1 MGPMQL
7 AKACAAIKRVTVSDA
22 IVLQAFVR
30 ERIVS
35 FSGESAFARR
45 LNLAPSV
52 VRNAAIA
59 ALTELALRG
68 SELNSAA
75 DCGLIFR
82 HDCL

>member
-1 MGPMQL
+1 ME
-7 AKACAAIKRVTVSDA
+7 AKRFQFLSSNTPLRDL
-22 IVLQAFVR
+22 LQAFVR

-35 FSGESAFARR
+35 FAGESAFSRR

>member
-1 MGPMQL
+1 MV
-7 AKACAAIKRVTVSDA
+7 VTCQRFLRPSP
-22 IVLQAFVR
+22 QAFVR

-35 FSGESAFARR
+35 FAGESAFSRR

-68 SELNSAA
+68 SELNSTA